1 MPASFWR
8 TLKKARAG
16 KGSEQVMKIE
26 TKVVHA
32 GDRKPNPGTARG
44 FIPSTTPIYNASTYI
59 YESVAQLDQIMGRE
73 EQGFSYARYENP
85 TNVALEELVT
95 TLENGHGALAC
106 SSGMAALHIA
116 LLAALTDRRK
126 SILAANALYGA
137 TTTLL
142 TKVLEPLGIEI
153 NFVDVCDLDQVANK
167 IAEAKPGCV
176 LMETI
181 SNPLL
186 RVGDLDRIA
195 ELARSARA
203 ALVVD
208 NTFATPLLI
217 RPLEHGANMS
227 VHSLTKFLAGHG
239 DVLGG
244 VIVTDEEHT
253 ELVRGL
259 SRTVGPVLGPFESY
273 LTMRGIKTFALR
285 MERQCANACRIA
297 TWLNSHPRV
306 SRVHYLADPAHPDA
320 AVIRRLLPEGLCGA
334 IVAFELK
341 GAGKPEVFQFMDR
354 LKLVVRGTSL
364 GDVHSLVLYPAMAS
378 HREIA
383 PKQRERM
390 GITDGL
396 VRLCAGIEAVEDIIA
411 DLDQALS

>member
-1 MPASFWR
+1 
-8 TLKKARAG
+8 
-16 KGSEQVMKIE
+16 MKID

-32 GDRKPNPGTARG
+32 GDRKKNPDAPGA
-44 FIPSTTPIYNASTYI
+44 FVPSSTPIYTATTYL
-59 YESVAQLDQIMGRE
+59 YDDTAKLDRVLGRE
-73 EQGFSYARYENP
+73 EPGFCYGRYDNP
-85 TNVALEELVT
+85 TRSGLEELLT
-95 TLENGHGALAC
+95 ALEAGHSSQVC
-106 SSGMAALHIA
+106 SSGMMALHVA

-126 SILAANALYGA
+126 SVLAANALYGA

-142 TKVLEPLGIEI
+142 SQVLEPLGVSVEY
-153 NFVDVCDLDQVANK
+153 VDICDLAALETK
-167 IAEAKPGCV
+167 ISETQPGCIV
-176 LMETI
+176 METI

-195 ELARSARA
+195 ELAHEAGSA
-203 ALVVD
+203 LLVD

-217 RPLEHGANMS
+217 RPIEHGANFA

-244 VIVTDEEHT
+244 VVVTDEAHADVT
-253 ELVRGL
+253 RAL
-259 SRTVGPVLGPFESY
+259 SRTLGPVLGPFESY

-297 TWLNSHPRV
+297 SWLQSHPRV
-306 SRVHYLADPAHPDA
+306 ARVHYLADPNHPDA
-320 AVIRRLLPEGLCGA
+320 AVIRRLLPEGLYGA
-334 IVAFELK
+334 LVSFEIK
-341 GAGKPEVFQFMDR
+341 DAAKDDVFRFMDK

-364 GDVHSLVLYPAMAS
+364 GDVHSLLLYPAIAS

-383 PKQRERM
+383 PKQRQRM
-390 GITDGL
+390 GIGDGL
-396 VRLCAGIEAVEDIIA
+396 VRFCAGIEAVDDILA